1 MHDSRGLRIWAWVI
15 AVLGYLLLPVVA
27 VVWMLRAHLDEALSG
42 TFSDGA
48 RAVGGIAGGGM
59 VVIPVLTWV
68 ITLAL
73 HRERRARGERALDG
87 VLLNWVG
94 GILVACLVVVTF
106 GSPYLPRLNEYLEHH
121 GPASVAAGVVLIEPG
136 RQPG

>member
-15 AVLGYLLLPVVA
+15 AVLGYLLLPVVTI
-27 VVWMLRAHLDEALSG
+27 VWILRAHLDDALSA
-42 TFSDGA
+42 TFADGA

-59 VVIPVLTWV
+59 VVIPVLAWV

-94 GILVACLVVVTF
+94 GILVAGLVVVTF
-106 GSPYLPRLNEYLEHH
+106 GSPYLPQLDEYLERH
-121 GPASVAAGVVLIEPG
+121 GPASVADDVGVTGDGPG
-136 RQPG
+136 